1 MLAAIACLGES
12 LENQQAGDY
21 WPILRVG
28 EASAQPST
36 SQGDPLSFPLPQG
49 VLVAWPQDT
58 AGSARPSGTLAPW
71 GYTISQAYPSLNS
84 GQCGQALVAGS
95 WLSLELTSRR
105 PAPLIHPPLSPAC
118 LPCPSVLLTLLLE
131 LGGHH
136 GSVLAGVVVEVPS
149 ANWDSHAI
157 SGHRSCPG
165 AWPAWGLPAELG
177 GGRFCC
183 PPGAGRLCLLGRGL
197 WFQGPLPT
205 TRL

>member
-95 WLSLELTSRR
+95 WSLGMVVGLALHVRWGWSYR
-105 PAPLIHPPLSPAC
+105 PGPGAQGREGPLHMWVSMAPRGDAPPPLRSD
-118 LPCPSVLLTLLLE
+118 LE
-131 LGGHH
+131 GVESGWGDGDPVRRRKGVHVRTGALGGRQP
-136 GSVLAGVVVEVPS
+136 GSVFVG
-149 ANWDSHAI
+149 
-157 SGHRSCPG
+157 
-165 AWPAWGLPAELG
+165 
-177 GGRFCC
+177 
-183 PPGAGRLCLLGRGL
+183 
-197 WFQGPLPT
+197 
-205 TRL
+205 TRAQWWER